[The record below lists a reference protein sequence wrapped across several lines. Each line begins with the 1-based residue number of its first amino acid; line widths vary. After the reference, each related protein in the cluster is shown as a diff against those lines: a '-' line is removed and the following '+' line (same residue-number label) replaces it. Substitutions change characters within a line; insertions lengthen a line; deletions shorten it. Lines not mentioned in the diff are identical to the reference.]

1 MCILTGG
8 WNPDCSRPVVIQ
20 MSHLIGQ
27 PLEMISL
34 HPNAVMDTDV
44 MSRGDCALSDMLR
57 HNEEVKLVSSCDCM
71 VHNGSWWWI
80 VKVSLV
86 LEENPGIDPLL
97 YNDH

>member
-1 MCILTGG
+1 MILLTVDWEDQYLTGG

-44 MSRGDCALSDMLR
+44 MSRRDCALSDMLR
-57 HNEEVKLVSSCDCM
+57 HNEEVKPEKKTQ
-71 VHNGSWWWI
+71 HN
-80 VKVSLV
+80 
-86 LEENPGIDPLL
+86 PL
-97 YNDH
+97 